1 MRSYNHLEW
10 CNQNFIFFEATGGFT
25 IPKREGGK
33 KERIKGKKKKEKK
46 SLWFEL
52 HIWTSYETYITKS
65 KILEN

>member
-33 KERIKGKKKKEKK
+33 KEKIKGKKKKKKKKKK
-46 SLWFEL
+46 SVIWIYIFEQVMKL
-52 HIWTSYETYITKS
+52 TLQNLKF
-65 KILEN
+65 